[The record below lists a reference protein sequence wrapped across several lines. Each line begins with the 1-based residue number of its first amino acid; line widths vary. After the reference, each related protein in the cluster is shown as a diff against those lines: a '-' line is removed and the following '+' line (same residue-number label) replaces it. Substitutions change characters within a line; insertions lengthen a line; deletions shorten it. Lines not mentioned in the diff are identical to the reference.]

1 MPHATA
7 AYLACKS
14 REDGIP
20 GLRGVCMTE
29 RKVCGVV
36 VTFRPRP
43 VDLENFAKLR
53 PQVQGLA
60 VVDNGS
66 SEEKRNLLRIA
77 SRECDFTLIE
87 NGDNLGIA
95 TALNIGVKWAQSE
108 GYDWVALFDQD
119 STPPPAFIDTMLR
132 AYDTSCRGDRVA
144 LLVPRYIDS
153 RLGISLPAMY
163 AGDGSLQV
171 AMTSGSLMPIAIFSQ
186 EGWFEESLFIGGV
199 DYEYCLRLR
208 SKGYSVEECTEAVL
222 LHAPADFTECRVNGS
237 RLFRTSNYS
246 AERRYYRDRNNIW
259 MMRKYCTRFPALFL
273 STLSN
278 SLKDCLKILLAE
290 NDKRRKVYH
299 MVRGV
304 RDGLLGRMGKTVEL

>member
-1 MPHATA
+1 
-7 AYLACKS
+7 L
-14 REDGIP
+14 
-20 GLRGVCMTE
+20 V
-29 RKVCGVV
+29 
-36 VTFRPRP
+36 
-43 VDLENFAKLR
+43 
-53 PQVQGLA
+53 

-66 SEEKRNLLRIA
+66 SEEKRNRLRLTA
-77 SRECDFTLIE
+77 REVEFTLIE

-95 TALNIGVKWAQSE
+95 AALNIGAKWAQSE
-108 GYDWVALFDQD
+108 GYGWVALFDQD
-119 STPPPAFIDTMLR
+119 STAPPAFIDTMCH
-132 AYDTSCRGDRVA
+132 AYDTNRRGDRVA

-153 RLGISLPAMY
+153 RLGIPLPAIY
-163 AGDGSLQV
+163 ADDGSLQV
-171 AMTSGSLMPIAIFSQ
+171 AMTSGSLMPIAIFNQ

-208 SKGYSVEECTEAVL
+208 SRGYSVEECTEAVL

-259 MMRKYCTRFPALFL
+259 MMRKYCTRYPAFFM

-290 NDKRRKVYH
+290 NDKRRKVFH
-299 MVRGV
+299 MALGV
-304 RDGLLGRMGKTVEL
+304 RDGLLGRMGKTVQL